1 MQTNLEFLTFQPQK
15 PRPRKYSE
23 TYGFL
28 CWLWDHVLCGF
39 FLHPLPSLG
48 LNYHTS
54 KLGGERKLLTS
65 SVSLEFSKLYLRYT
79 SQKPLFENFTSV
91 SPGSQE
97 GPSISYLVGEGIF
110 LVLLGG

>member
-1 MQTNLEFLTFQPQK
+1 MA
-15 PRPRKYSE
+15 SCA
-23 TYGFL
+23 GFGT
-28 CWLWDHVLCGF
+28 HVLCGF

-48 LNYHTS
+48 LNYHTL

-65 SVSLEFSKLYLRYT
+65 SVSLEFSKLYLGYT